1 MKKEADMSNRFPLEV
16 VMDLTRKQAD
26 AAAAALA
33 QLRAKERTASDT
45 LQMLETC
52 RQDYHCRLEQ
62 ASQSGIGNEQWRNYH
77 EFLGKVDQAITQQK
91 EVLPWTATSAPG
103 VAGGQPLFKPV
114 ATTVV
119 SSEPL
124 PGRMAIGGPLPTTV
138 DAQSAPAATT
148 GVAIAP
154 IGMATAALDPNAA
167 AAKPVTAPTPRAEH
181 RSSGN
186 RGYSR
191 REGPGTPRYN
201 LLLSLGGAY

>member
-1 MKKEADMSNRFPLEV
+1 
-16 VMDLTRKQAD
+16 
-26 AAAAALA
+26 
-33 QLRAKERTASDT
+33 
-45 LQMLETC
+45 
-52 RQDYHCRLEQ
+52 
-62 ASQSGIGNEQWRNYH
+62 
-77 EFLGKVDQAITQQK
+77 
-91 EVLPWTATSAPG
+91 
-103 VAGGQPLFKPV
+103 V

-124 PGRMAIGGPLPTTV
+124 PGRMAIGGPIPTTV

-148 GVAIAP
+148 GVVIAP
-154 IGMATAALDPNAA
+154 TGMATAALDPNAA